1 MKSIKLKE
9 WAMLFTSLILA
20 VVFGLSVNLLL
31 DALINDTLINN
42 TPLILM
48 SCSMI
53 ILSYLIGS
61 EMFSYALHTIRSR
74 KIQTEL
80 DMERAFRKMGDN

>member
-20 VVFGLSVNLLL
+20 FVFGLSVNLLL
-31 DALINDTLINN
+31 DALTNATLINSA
-42 TPLILM
+42 PLILM
-48 SCSMI
+48 TVSI
-53 ILSYLIGS
+53 LILSYLIGS
-61 EMFSYALHTIRSR
+61 EMFSQAMLSRRSR
-74 KIQTEL
+74 KIQAEL